1 MVVATHARLAGP
13 LMLRVAV
20 KKRRGDFVLD
30 ASFESKTPGV
40 IALFGRSGC
49 GKTTLVQ
56 FIAGLLDADE
66 GRIDLNGVTLVDTHT
81 GYSLAAQRRRIGYV
95 FQDSRL
101 FPHFSV
107 RRNLL
112 YGYQRSAAADRKIN
126 PDDVIGLLGLGTL
139 LERRPHQLSGG
150 EKQRVSLGRA
160 LLAQPRLLLMDEPL
174 ASLDQARR
182 EEVLPYLEQ
191 LRDTLAL
198 PMIYV
203 SHQFEEVIRL
213 ASQVVLLEQGHV
225 VATGGLGEISLH
237 PQLRTIIGQDSV
249 GAVLDGVIVGRDADN
264 QLAQLKVGGNTLQ
277 IESSA
282 AIGTQLRLQ
291 LLARDLIL
299 AVQEPRGL
307 SVRNVLRGTVRGV
320 ASDDAGSDVVRID
333 LGGPIAIARVTHA
346 ATLELGLRDELP
358 VWVLVKAVSIRGHS
372 FPAPKRD
379 A

>member
-1 MVVATHARLAGP
+1 
-13 LMLRVAV
+13 MLRVAI

-30 ASFESKTPGV
+30 ASFEAKTPGV
-40 IALFGRSGC
+40 VALFGRSGC

-56 FIAGLLDADE
+56 FIAGLLDADV
-66 GRIDLNGVTLVDTHT
+66 GRVDLNGTTLVDTHT
-81 GYSLAAQRRRIGYV
+81 GYSLATQRRRIGYV
-95 FQDSRL
+95 FQDARL
-101 FPHFSV
+101 FPHFNV

-112 YGYQRSAAADRKIN
+112 YGYRRVAAAERKIN
-126 PDDVIGLLGLGTL
+126 PDDVINLLGLNAL

-150 EKQRVSLGRA
+150 EKQRVALGRA

-191 LRDTLAL
+191 LRDALAL

-213 ASQVVLLEQGHV
+213 ASQVVLLEQGQV
-225 VATGGLGEISLH
+225 VASGSLGEISLH
-237 PQLRTIIGQDSV
+237 PQLRTIVGPDSV
-249 GAVLDGVIVGRDADN
+249 GAVVDGVIVGRNADSR
-264 QLAQLKVGGNTLQ
+264 LAQLKVGGNILQ

-282 AIGTQLRLQ
+282 AIGSQLRLQ

-307 SVRNVLRGTVRGV
+307 SVRNVLRGTVRNV
-320 ASDDAGSDVVRID
+320 SADDTGSDVVHVD
-333 LGGPIAIARVTHA
+333 LGGPLAIARVTHA
-346 ATLELGLRDELP
+346 ATLELGLRNELP
-358 VWVLVKAVSIRGHS
+358 IWVLVKAVSIRGHS
-372 FPAPKRD
+372 FAAPKRD
-379 A
+379 I